1 MTADFRDRINAC
13 RFLLIVGLVFLHF
26 GAYPGSEVSP
36 FRGMQSGGYALATF
50 VNSFFLF
57 FFLSAVP
64 LLSAI
69 SGYLFFREADY
80 SRGFFVKRWKS
91 RAQSILLPMISWNLL
106 ALLLFT
112 AIAWLD
118 PASSLL
124 GIVKYDVRSMD
135 LRDLVNALLGIRR
148 HPIIFQ
154 FWFLRDLLLTILL
167 TPVLALLLRRIPWL
181 GLAGL
186 FLVWMT
192 DSDLGIFFRTDV
204 LFFFYAGA
212 LLQVRGKTPP
222 VLAPNV
228 ALWTLAAYVILVAC
242 RTAAPLV
249 VPESSG
255 VGTILYGP
263 GAKLLRVLGV
273 VVAWNVAPLILRGRI
288 GPALLFVAP
297 SAFFLHAIHWPMN
310 QFVKVAV
317 AHILG
322 SDSNP
327 ALVAIYLVTVAVT
340 IALSL
345 AVAMGLSRFTPALFK
360 HLSGGRLLPTA
371 SARPQIQTDAT
382 SGRPGQPYNRYG

>member
-1 MTADFRDRINAC
+1 MKAEFRDQINAC

-26 GAYPGSEVSP
+26 GTYPGSEASP
-36 FRGMQSGGYALATF
+36 FRGMQSGDYALATF

-112 AIAWLD
+112 AIAWLN

-135 LRDLVNALLGIRR
+135 LGDLVNALLGVRR

-181 GLAGL
+181 GFAGL
-186 FLVWMT
+186 FLVWIT
-192 DSDLGIFFRTDV
+192 GSDLGIFFRTDV

-212 LLQVRGKTPP
+212 LLQVRGKTPT
-222 VLAPNV
+222 VLAPKL
-228 ALWTLAAYVILVAC
+228 ALWALAAYLILVAC

-255 VGTILYGP
+255 VGALLYGP
-263 GAKLLRVLGV
+263 VAKLLRVLGV
-273 VVAWNVAPLILRGRI
+273 VVAWNVVPLILRGRI

-297 SAFFLHAIHWPMN
+297 SAFFLHAIHWPLN
-310 QFVKVAV
+310 QFVKIAIANTV
-317 AHILG
+317 G
-322 SDSNP
+322 SDGN
-327 ALVAIYLVTVAVT
+327 LVPVATYFVTVAAT

-345 AVAMGLSRFTPALFK
+345 AVAMGLSRFTPAFFR
-360 HLSGGRLLPTA
+360 HLSGGRLLPIA
-371 SARPQIQTDAT
+371 GAQPHIETDAS
-382 SGRPGQPYNRYG
+382 SGRAGQPFNRYG